1 MITEEQLAQLE
12 TLANAASQAPWEVLH
27 LHSPNGESQRLYCF
41 DGPTLIDI
49 AHAPM
54 EYVAHNA
61 NNLPFAA
68 MAREMVPGL
77 IGEVRRLREAI
88 DTEIALARLFWREGV
103 FSINTINKRHRELI
117 DNLSSARENPCKPS
131 EPLTESPTKSG
142 MEATAKP

>member
-1 MITEEQLAQLE
+1 MSEEQLAQLE
-12 TLANAASQAPWEVLH
+12 KLANAASQAPWEVLH

-54 EYVAHNA
+54 EYVANNA

-77 IGEVRRLREAI
+77 IGEVRRLRGVLDAEREKTWRLINAI
-88 DTEIALARLFWREGV
+88 RDHEKAHLDFWEGDEILAENHSTDADKRLWAM
-103 FSINTINKRHRELI
+103 K
-117 DNLSSARENPCKPS
+117 A
-131 EPLTESPTKSG
+131 
-142 MEATAKP
+142 